1 MRVFATLLLAATL
14 AGCAGP
20 LDDAMGD
27 FRDARYPEAVQD
39 FRRLEP
45 TSRGW
50 PAQRRARYALYRGL
64 THLALGDARPADFW
78 LGYAKALSE
87 RQPGVLDTAERGR
100 LVAAWRSM
108 GHMPG
113 EDTVRV
119 VSAGSLPAR
128 GGARYAPRP

>member
-1 MRVFATLLLAATL
+1 MRLFATFLLATAL

-20 LDDAMGD
+20 MGDAMND
-27 FRDARYPEAVQD
+27 FRDARYPEAARD
-39 FRRLEP
+39 FRQLE
-45 TSRGW
+45 SKSHDW
-50 PAQRRARYALYRGL
+50 SVQRRTHYALYRGL

-87 RQPGVLDTAERGR
+87 RHPGVLDAQERGR

-113 EDTVRV
+113 QDTVRL
-119 VSAGSLPAR
+119 VSARSLRAR
-128 GGARYAPRP
+128 GPAPSAPRP